1 MLEVIYAGNRKV
13 TKMIFLSALS
23 LAYRS
28 GGPITIHLLSMDLS
42 AINPTYEAI
51 TREDADEMEGRLR
64 KINPEIT
71 VKLYDLTEKYLS
83 QTKYSDK
90 DVHRSYTPYCL
101 LRLFITDID
110 AIGDKAIYLDID
122 MMIYKD
128 IRLLFDIDVE
138 GYEIAGVKD
147 AMGKYWINPKYM
159 NSGVM
164 LINVKKIRET
174 RAFEKALKYT
184 LSHRAILIDQN
195 AINHYCKKKKYLPS
209 RFNNQRKMTEDTVIK
224 HFCKVL
230 KFFPYMHCVNIKQT
244 DRERVWNKLKIHE
257 FDDVY
262 RLYDTLIEDKITN

>member
-1 MLEVIYAGNRKV
+1 MMEVIYAGNRKV

-23 LAYRS
+23 VVYRS
-28 GGPITIHLLSMDLS
+28 KGPITFHLLSMNLS
-42 AINPTYEAI
+42 HINPDYEAI
-51 TREDADEMEGRLR
+51 TREDAAFMEERLR
-64 KINPEIT
+64 KINSEIT

-83 QTKYSDK
+83 QTKYFDK

-101 LRLFITDID
+101 LRLFITDIYE
-110 AIGDKAIYLDID
+110 IGEKAIYLDID
-122 MMIYKD
+122 TMIYKD

-138 GYEIAGVKD
+138 ECEIAGVKD

-174 RAFEKALKYT
+174 RSFEKALKHT
-184 LSHRAILIDQN
+184 LSHRSILIDQN
-195 AINHYCKKKKYLPS
+195 AINRYCKKKKYLPP
-209 RFNNQRKMTEDTVIK
+209 RFNNQRKMTEDTVVK

-244 DRERVWNKLKIHE
+244 DRNSVWNKLKIHQ

-262 RLYDTLIEDKITN
+262 RLYDELVEDKITN